1 MIKPRVKPTRQRPP
15 RERDIEA
22 ACGLI
27 ARERGWLFYKM
38 IGARA
43 RGLPD
48 RLLISP
54 EGKHIWVEF
63 KRSSNHNLSKSQEE
77 RIADLIQHK
86 AKVDVCWSED
96 MFIRILDMEG

>member
-27 ARERGWLFYKM
+27 AKERGWLFYKM
-38 IGARA
+38 MGT

-48 RLLISP
+48 RLLVSP
-54 EGKHIWVEF
+54 KGKHVWVEF
-63 KRSSNHNLSKSQEE
+63 KRGPAARLTKAQDA
-77 RIADLIQHK
+77 RIVDLIRNK
-86 AKVDVCWSED
+86 AKVDICWDED
-96 MFIRILDMEG
+96 TFRRILDVEG